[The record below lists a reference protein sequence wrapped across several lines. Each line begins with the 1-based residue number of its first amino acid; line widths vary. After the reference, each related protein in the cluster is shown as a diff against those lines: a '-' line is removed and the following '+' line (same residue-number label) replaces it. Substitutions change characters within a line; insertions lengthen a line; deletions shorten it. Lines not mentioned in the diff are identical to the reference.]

1 MAGWG
6 SEFRRVRVPG
16 GFAHGYSPHGVLSS
30 KGKATRLRAALVGAG
45 YVSDVHIA
53 ALERLGVEVVGI
65 VDSDFE
71 RAFGKTGSHGVSRAY
86 VNLKELLREVQPD
99 VVHVLTPPAT
109 HAGLCIEAFA
119 AGCHVYVEQ
128 PLATSDEDCARILDA
143 SHSAGRLLCVG
154 HSLVFD
160 PLMQRLR
167 ASIASHG
174 LGDMVHLSASYNF
187 DESRIPGFAGKW
199 YRDLPGGFLEELAA
213 HPASLFVNLLGLPQ
227 AVYSREVMN
236 SYGDARGLMAMLE
249 WEHGTGSLHVS
260 LDARPES
267 LVLDVRGTRASAAL
281 DFTDFAMEV
290 RRSWS
295 SAGRL
300 GIALGRM
307 ESVAQR
313 ATRAVE
319 RGTRTVTRA
328 IDATGGVHSLV
339 EAFYN
344 AIGSGGAS
352 PVSGTEGRRV
362 VALLRELWPPDS
374 GAVSRPRRRLFT
386 PAGQLLPA
394 EVLSPLPDDAG
405 ETALVTGATGV
416 TGRRLV
422 AALVKRG
429 VRVRALAR
437 SAERGR
443 SIARDG
449 VEVVVG
455 DLADPEVIPG
465 LAEGAQVV
473 YHLASTMSGSWES
486 FRLTDIAGT
495 RRLLEECGRAGVRRF
510 VFTSTLSVLSESELA
525 EEGLTTGNGSSND
538 VSRAGNPYA
547 RAKLA
552 IERMILREAAA
563 GTMEAVILRPGLVYG
578 PGRSAYLTH
587 LPGLGTRRGDRYV
600 LFGDG
605 NVPLPISY
613 VENVV
618 SALILAASAPG
629 ASGGVFTILDD
640 DPPTQREY
648 VQRLGELTGRPLR
661 VTGIPR
667 AGAYLVGL
675 GAEGVAL
682 LRNEAPATTRRRL
695 VSMTERMQYDCSEA
709 KELLGWTP
717 GVSWSEGLAR
727 NVEWESKRNGR
738 GAG

>member
-1 MAGWG
+1 MKPA
-6 SEFRRVRVPG
+6 RV
-16 GFAHGYSPHGVLSS
+16 
-30 KGKATRLRAALVGAG
+30 RAALVGAG
-45 YVSDVHIA
+45 YVSDLHIS

-71 RAFGKTGSHGVSRAY
+71 RAFRKTGSHGVGRAY
-86 VNLKELLREVQPD
+86 VNLKELFRDVQPD
-99 VVHVLTPPAT
+99 AVHVLTPPQS
-109 HAGLCIEAFA
+109 HAAICEEVFER
-119 AGCHVYVEQ
+119 GCHVYVEK
-128 PLATSDEDCARILDA
+128 PMAPSDEECARIQDA
-143 SHSAGRLLCVG
+143 SLAAGRMLCVG

-167 ASIASHG
+167 ATIASHG
-174 LGDMVHLSASYNF
+174 LGDMVHLAASYAF

-199 YRDLPGGFLEELAA
+199 YRELPGGFLEELAA
-213 HPASLFVNLLGLPQ
+213 HPVSLLVNLLGLPQ
-227 AVYSREVMN
+227 AVYPRLVAN
-236 SYGDARGLMAMLE
+236 SYGDARALMAMLE
-249 WEHGTGSLHVS
+249 WERGTASLHVS

-267 LVLDVRGTRASAAL
+267 LLLEVRGTRASATL

-290 RRSWS
+290 HRSWS
-295 SAGRL
+295 NAGRL
-300 GIALGRM
+300 GIALSRID
-307 ESVAQR
+307 SVAQR
-313 ATRAVE
+313 ATRSVE
-319 RGTRTVTRA
+319 RGTRTITQA

-344 AIGSGGAS
+344 AIRTGGES

-362 VALLRELWPPDS
+362 VALLRELWPVDAPLP
-374 GAVSRPRRRLFT
+374 ARPRRRRFT
-386 PAGQLLPA
+386 AGGQLLAAEELAPMPA
-394 EVLSPLPDDAG
+394 ETG

-429 VRVRALAR
+429 VHVRALAR

-455 DLADPEVIPG
+455 DLADPEVMPG

-473 YHLASTMSGSWES
+473 YHLASTMHGSWEG

-495 RRLLEECGRAGVRRF
+495 RRLLDECRRAGVRRLI
-510 VFTSTLSVLSESELA
+510 FTSTLAALSEAELDGA
-525 EEGLTTGNGSSND
+525 DPVNGNGTRNGAAAARTGS
-538 VSRAGNPYA
+538 PYA
-547 RAKLA
+547 RAKLE
-552 IERMILREAAA
+552 IERMLLHESEA
-563 GTMEAVILRPGLVYG
+563 GKVEVVILRPGLVYG
-578 PGRSAYLTH
+578 PGRSAFLTH
-587 LPGLGTRRGDRYV
+587 LPGLGARRGDRYV

-605 NVPLPISY
+605 NVPLPVAY

-618 SALILAASAPG
+618 SALILAAHAAG
-629 ASGGVFTILDD
+629 ANGHALTIVDD

-648 VQRLGELTGRPLR
+648 VQRLGELTGRRLK

-682 LRNEAPATTRRRL
+682 LRNSAPVTTRRRL
-695 VSMTERMQYDCSEA
+695 LGMTERLQYDCSEA
-709 KELLGWTP
+709 RELLGWTP
-717 GVSWSEGLAR
+717 DVSWGEGLAR
-727 NVEWESKRNGR
+727 NVEWESRRNGR
-738 GAG
+738 GG